1 MDADAFANTV
11 ELLEAAALVH
21 GLRDAYVE
29 ADGTRISFADWVA
42 RARAVARQ
50 LSSHGVERGDVVALM
65 LPSGIDYAVCYA
77 AAAMLGAVTTGLN
90 PRLGPREI
98 DAVLRQ
104 ADPVLVV
111 RAATMPATGRDIP
124 ELAASQLTRELL
136 RHAATPSQ
144 PIDRHAPVSIVF
156 SSGTTGLPKGAWFD
170 ANNLAASAQA
180 AGAMSAPYDRRLTST
195 PFAHVGYMSKLWDQL
210 VWGITLVIAP
220 VPWSAA
226 AMFDVLRAE
235 RITVA
240 GAVPTQWAKL
250 LELPALTP
258 GALPHLRI
266 GVVATAPAS
275 PTLVQQTTER
285 IGAPLVVR
293 YAMTES
299 PTICGTEPGDPPE
312 VLYRT
317 VGRPQTGVEVVIT
330 DGGGSPLPAGQI
342 GRVRIKSACSMRG
355 YWNDPE
361 LTTAAFDDRGYLVS
375 GDLGHFDVDG
385 NLVLAGRSGDMY
397 IRGGFNIHP
406 VEVEQVLA
414 EHPRVRAAAV
424 VGLAAEVIGE
434 IGVAFIVPEDPDAPI
449 SLVEL
454 RDWAK
459 ARLADYKAP
468 DHLIVVGDLPRTAM
482 SKLDRNRLRQLAAD
496 NPPPPRRKAP

>member
-1 MDADAFANTV
+1 MLAPLDAGDFADTV

-50 LSSHGVERGDVVALM
+50 LSSHGVGRGDVVALM

-98 DAVLRQ
+98 DAALRQ

-144 PIDRHAPVSIVF
+144 PIGRDAPVSIVF

-258 GALPHLRI
+258 
-266 GVVATAPAS
+266 
-275 PTLVQQTTER
+275 
-285 IGAPLVVR
+285 
-293 YAMTES
+293 
-299 PTICGTEPGDPPE
+299 
-312 VLYRT
+312 
-317 VGRPQTGVEVVIT
+317 
-330 DGGGSPLPAGQI
+330 
-342 GRVRIKSACSMRG
+342 
-355 YWNDPE
+355 
-361 LTTAAFDDRGYLVS
+361 
-375 GDLGHFDVDG
+375 
-385 NLVLAGRSGDMY
+385 
-397 IRGGFNIHP
+397 
-406 VEVEQVLA
+406 
-414 EHPRVRAAAV
+414 
-424 VGLAAEVIGE
+424 
-434 IGVAFIVPEDPDAPI
+434 
-449 SLVEL
+449 
-454 RDWAK
+454 
-459 ARLADYKAP
+459 
-468 DHLIVVGDLPRTAM
+468 
-482 SKLDRNRLRQLAAD
+482 
-496 NPPPPRRKAP
+496 